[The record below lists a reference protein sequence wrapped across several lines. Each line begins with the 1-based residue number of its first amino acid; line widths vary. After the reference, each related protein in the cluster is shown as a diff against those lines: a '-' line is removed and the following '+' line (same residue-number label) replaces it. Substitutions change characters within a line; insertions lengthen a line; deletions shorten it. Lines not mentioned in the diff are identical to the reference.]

1 MKLLG
6 FFANWKTTRNT
17 FRDCHLLAAVA
28 GGYSRLPNNWWTQ
41 FLSEWYEKYPVS
53 SNAAKPN
60 LVPNFWIQTG
70 QVVPRDPKTVQIR

>member
-41 FLSEWYEKYPVS
+41 FLSERYEKYPVS
-53 SNAAKPN
+53 SSAAKP
-60 LVPNFWIQTG
+60 
-70 QVVPRDPKTVQIR
+70 DPIFGSNPFLGLILWV